1 MLQQLLR
8 RPRPDIAALLTIFA
22 ATAGVSGF
30 FLQDAPRRLI
40 AIGLLGAMALL
51 LLRSAQLEGAPRR
64 YGRYVA
70 MQVGL
75 ALALAALQP
84 GLFTFIFP
92 ALIVTFQ
99 AGLHLQRQAA
109 LLTAAVF
116 MCAVMLSA
124 AATGGWVGAF
134 NAVLNVLGFPLALV
148 FARVMRQVEEARQHN
163 QRLLEE
169 LRAAQR
175 RLQEL
180 AVAEERGRLARDLHD
195 SAKQQAFALSA
206 QLDAARLLLRS
217 DPGAAEE
224 HLRQAEALADGLR
237 QELGA
242 IIFELHPPALGQA
255 GLTEGLRRYLAA
267 WSRQQGV
274 VATLSADGVGELP
287 PELQQA
293 LFRIA
298 QEALANVARHS
309 GARRVELRLERQ
321 DGRLRLLI
329 RDDGH
334 GFAPDAPTPGLGLR
348 SMRERAEA
356 LPGGSLRV
364 ESAPGDGASVEVVCE
379 G

>member
-8 RPRPDIAALLTIFA
+8 RPRPDVAALLTLFA
-22 ATAGVSGF
+22 ATAGVTLF
-30 FLQDAPRRLI
+30 FLRDPAPRLI
-40 AIGLLGAMALL
+40 AASLLGAMALL
-51 LLRSAQLEGAPRR
+51 LLRSQAWEGSPQR

-70 MQVGL
+70 AQAAL

-84 GLFTFIFP
+84 GLFVFIFP
-92 ALIVTFQ
+92 ALIVTLQ
-99 AGLHLQRQAA
+99 AGLYLQRRAA
-109 LLTAAVF
+109 LITAAVF

-124 AATGGWVGAF
+124 VATGGWAGAV
-134 NAVLNVLGFPLALV
+134 NAVLNLLGFPLVLV
-148 FARVMRQVEEARQHN
+148 FAQVMREAEEARRRN

-169 LRAAQR
+169 LRAAQS

-217 DPGAAEE
+217 DPAAAEE
-224 HLRQAEALADGLR
+224 HLRQAEELADGLR
-237 QELGA
+237 EELAA
-242 IIFELHPPALGQA
+242 IIFELHPPALGQL
-255 GLTEGLRRYLAA
+255 GLADGLRRYLAA
-267 WSRQQGV
+267 WSRQQSIA
-274 VATLSADGVGELP
+274 ATLSDGGAGELP
-287 PELQQA
+287 LELQQA

-309 GARRVELRLERQ
+309 GARRVELHLERQ
-321 DGRLRLLI
+321 GGRVRLLI
-329 RDDGH
+329 RDDGR
-334 GFAPDAPTPGLGLR
+334 GFAPDAVAPGLGLR

-356 LPGGSLRV
+356 LPGGELLVASV
-364 ESAPGDGASVEVVCE
+364 PGEGASVEILCE